1 MVNHFKDVDTFGVRL
16 LGLPQQ
22 NTTVQMAYT
31 IGIYFLIVLEAR
43 NLSSRYLL
51 GWLLLRPLSLVYR
64 CPSSPRVFT
73 WSFLCLCVCVLIF
86 HKETS
91 HVGLR
96 VTLMT
101 LFYPNY
107 LFKGLISKN
116 SQSEVLRIST
126 STYAFWSDT
135 IQSTITLLIFLCRPE
150 NF

>member
-1 MVNHFKDVDTFGVRL
+1 MSSHG
-16 LGLPQQ
+16 
-22 NTTVQMAYT
+22 
-31 IGIYFLIVLEAR
+31 
-43 NLSSRYLL
+43 LSS
-51 GWLLLRPLSLVYR
+51 V
-64 CPSSPRVFT
+64 
-73 WSFLCLCVCVLIF
+73 CLCVCVLIF

-91 HVGLR
+91 PVGLR

-107 LFKGLISKN
+107 LFKGLISKY

-135 IQSTITLLIFLCRPE
+135 IQSTITLLIFLCKPE